1 MDGPRCGVY
10 DPRFMPGEAARKLTR
25 EEIERELKVLI
36 IDALKLDETT
46 PEEIESEAA
55 LVSAGLGLDS
65 IDVLELAMAI
75 NKRYGVKTK
84 ADDAQNRHIFAS
96 VNNLASFI
104 HEQQA
109 A

>member
-1 MDGPRCGVY
+1 MSTASPS
-10 DPRFMPGEAARKLTR
+10 AALIH
-25 EEIERELKVLI
+25 EIKELI
-36 IDALKLDETT
+36 IEALMLQDMRPEDIDEQA
-46 PEEIESEAA
+46 PL
-55 LVSAGLGLDS
+55 LVEGLGLDS

-96 VNNLASFI
+96 VHNLATFI

>member
-1 MDGPRCGVY
+1 MST
-10 DPRFMPGEAARKLTR
+10 AAAPPAPLVR
-25 EEIERELKVLI
+25 EIKELI
-36 IDALKLDETT
+36 IEALMLQDMSPDDID
-46 PEEIESEAA
+46 PEAPL
-55 LVSAGLGLDS
+55 LVEGLGLDS

-75 NKRYGVKTK
+75 NKKYGVKTK

-96 VNNLASFI
+96 VNNLATFI

>member
-1 MDGPRCGVY
+1 M
-10 DPRFMPGEAARKLTR
+10 
-25 EEIERELKVLI
+25 
-36 IDALKLDETT
+36 TT
-46 PEEIESEAA
+46 ASPPAA
-55 LVSAGLGLDS
+55 LVREIKELIIEALMLQDMSPDDIDEQAPLLVEGLGLDS

-96 VNNLASFI
+96 VHNLATFI

-109 A
+109 AA

>member
-1 MDGPRCGVY
+1 MST
-10 DPRFMPGEAARKLTR
+10 AAAPPAPLVR
-25 EEIERELKVLI
+25 EIKELI
-36 IDALKLDETT
+36 IEALMLQDMSPDDIDEQA
-46 PEEIESEAA
+46 PL
-55 LVSAGLGLDS
+55 LVEGLGLDS

>member
-1 MDGPRCGVY
+1 M
-10 DPRFMPGEAARKLTR
+10 
-25 EEIERELKVLI
+25 
-36 IDALKLDETT
+36 TT
-46 PEEIESEAA
+46 ASPPAA
-55 LVSAGLGLDS
+55 LVREIKELIIEALMLQDMSPDDIDEQAPLLVEGLGLDS

-96 VNNLASFI
+96 VHNLASFI

>member
-1 MDGPRCGVY
+1 MSTASP
-10 DPRFMPGEAARKLTR
+10 P
-25 EEIERELKVLI
+25 
-36 IDALKLDETT
+36 
-46 PEEIESEAA
+46 AA
-55 LVSAGLGLDS
+55 LVREIKELIIEALMLQDMSPEDIDEQAPLLVEGLGLDS

-96 VNNLASFI
+96 VHNLATFI

>member
-1 MDGPRCGVY
+1 MSTASP
-10 DPRFMPGEAARKLTR
+10 P
-25 EEIERELKVLI
+25 
-36 IDALKLDETT
+36 
-46 PEEIESEAA
+46 AA
-55 LVSAGLGLDS
+55 LVREIKELIIEALMLQDMSPEDIDEQAPLLVEGLGLDS

-75 NKRYGVKTK
+75 NKRFGVKTK

-96 VNNLASFI
+96 VHNLATFI

>member
-1 MDGPRCGVY
+1 MST
-10 DPRFMPGEAARKLTR
+10 AAAPPAPLVR
-25 EEIERELKVLI
+25 EIKELI
-36 IDALKLDETT
+36 IEALMLQDMSPDDIDEQA
-46 PEEIESEAA
+46 PL
-55 LVSAGLGLDS
+55 LVEGLGLDS

-96 VNNLASFI
+96 VHNLASFI

>member
-1 MDGPRCGVY
+1 MSTASP
-10 DPRFMPGEAARKLTR
+10 P
-25 EEIERELKVLI
+25 
-36 IDALKLDETT
+36 
-46 PEEIESEAA
+46 AA
-55 LVSAGLGLDS
+55 LVREIKELIIEALMLQDMSPEGIDEQAPLLVEGLGLDS

-75 NKRYGVKTK
+75 NKKYGVKTK

-96 VNNLASFI
+96 VHNLATFI

>member
-1 MDGPRCGVY
+1 MST
-10 DPRFMPGEAARKLTR
+10 AAAPPAPLVR
-25 EEIERELKVLI
+25 EIKELI
-36 IDALKLDETT
+36 IEALMLQDMSPDDIDAQAPL
-46 PEEIESEAA
+46 
-55 LVSAGLGLDS
+55 LVEGLGLDS

-75 NKRYGVKTK
+75 NKKYGVKTK

-96 VNNLASFI
+96 VNNLATFI

>member
-1 MDGPRCGVY
+1 MSTASP
-10 DPRFMPGEAARKLTR
+10 PAALIR
-25 EEIERELKVLI
+25 EIKELI
-36 IDALKLDETT
+36 IEALMLQDMSPDDIDEQA
-46 PEEIESEAA
+46 PL
-55 LVSAGLGLDS
+55 LVEGLGLDS

-96 VNNLASFI
+96 VHNLASFI

>member
-1 MDGPRCGVY
+1 MSTASP
-10 DPRFMPGEAARKLTR
+10 P
-25 EEIERELKVLI
+25 
-36 IDALKLDETT
+36 
-46 PEEIESEAA
+46 AA
-55 LVSAGLGLDS
+55 LVREIKELIIEALMLQDMSPEDIDEQAPLLVEGLGLDS

-96 VNNLASFI
+96 VQNLATFI